1 MKKHVMTNQEVLS
14 NVIEYAEALR
24 TDLRSGKKTIDEVRT
39 EAVILNTMN
48 KSVQLNIQDQ
58 IVNSNLGYIQSKQ
71 ARAMLTMKEED

>member
-1 MKKHVMTNQEVLS
+1 MKKLMTNKEVLT
-14 NVIEYAEALR
+14 NVIQYAESLR
-24 TDLRSGKKTIDEVRT
+24 TDLRSGKKTIEEVRT

-71 ARAMLTMKEED
+71 ARAMLTMKEEE

>member
-1 MKKHVMTNQEVLS
+1 MKKILTNQEVLS

-24 TDLRSGKKTIDEVRT
+24 NDLRSGKKTIEEVRT

-58 IVNSNLGYIQSKQ
+58 IVESNLGYIQSKQ
-71 ARAMLTMKEED
+71 ARAMLSMKDED

>member
-1 MKKHVMTNQEVLS
+1 MKKIMTNQEVLS
-14 NVIEYAEALR
+14 NVIEYAESLR
-24 TDLRSGKKTIDEVRT
+24 SDLRSGKKTIEEVRT

-71 ARAMLTMKEED
+71 ARAMLSMKDED